1 MQYKR
6 GHVINV
12 GSSVWGLGFAPKNP
26 LEESQITTQYL
37 AVAGY
42 KGAEEESHHFSEVQ
56 PRGSYKNC
64 IQLWRLELTVQG
76 EQAVDPVLDVC
87 ILHDF
92 GIVRDLKWCPYG
104 AYEEVSRDVI
114 LFCHSP
120 RPHGVESKVYDL
132 RHTMAP

>member
-114 LFCHSP
+114 LVLPQSSSSRC
-120 RPHGVESKVYDL
+120 
-132 RHTMAP
+132 